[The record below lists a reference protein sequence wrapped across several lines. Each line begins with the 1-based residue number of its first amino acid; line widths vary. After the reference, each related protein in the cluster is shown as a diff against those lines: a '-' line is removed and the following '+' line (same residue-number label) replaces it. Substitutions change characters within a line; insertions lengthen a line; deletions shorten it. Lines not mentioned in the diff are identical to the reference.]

1 MAKEPIERL
10 IESYYKDIFNY
21 CHNRLYGDFHAA
33 EDCTQEVMLVLYKK
47 VNTLD
52 MSKNIRPWLYSVA
65 DKEIKAYQ
73 RKKVDTV
80 DIETISERLS
90 ENPFESS
97 VLDVLTDDERQLVSD
112 YLSGTDRMKLA
123 QSKNLTLWA
132 LYKRISRIKEKLS
145 ENLCKNNMQKKK

>member
-1 MAKEPIERL
+1 MAKEPVEYL

-52 MSKNIRPWLYSVA
+52 MSKDIRPWLYSVA

-80 DIETISERLS
+80 DIETMSEQLS

-97 VLDVLTDDERQLVSD
+97 VLDVLTDDERQLMDD
-112 YLSGTDRMKLA
+112 YLSGADRMELA
-123 QSKNLTLWA
+123 KKKDLTLGA
-132 LYKRISRIKEKLS
+132 LYKRVSRIKEKILKS
-145 ENLCKNNMQKKK
+145 LLKNNK

>member
-47 VNTLD
+47 VNNLD
-52 MSKNIRPWLYSVA
+52 MSKDIRPWLYSVA
-65 DKEIKAYQ
+65 DKEIKVYQ

-80 DIETISERLS
+80 DIETIPEQFS

-97 VLDVLTDDERQLVSD
+97 ILDVLTDDERQLMSD
-112 YLSGTDRMKLA
+112 YVSGIDRMKLA
-123 QSKNLTLWA
+123 QSKNLTLGA
-132 LYKRISRIKEKLS
+132 LYKRISRIKEKIL
-145 ENLCKNNMQKKK
+145 KKL

>member
-10 IESYYKDIFNY
+10 IESYYKEIFNY

-52 MSKNIRPWLYSVA
+52 MSKDIRPWLYSVA
-65 DKEIKAYQ
+65 DKEIKTYQ

-80 DIETISERLS
+80 DIETMAEQLS

-97 VLDVLTDDERQLVSD
+97 ILDILTDDERQLMDD
-112 YLSGTDRMKLA
+112 YLSGADRMKLA
-123 QSKNLTLWA
+123 KKEDLTLGA
-132 LYKRISRIKEKLS
+132 LYKRISRIKEKIL
-145 ENLCKNNMQKKK
+145 ENLSKITNNK